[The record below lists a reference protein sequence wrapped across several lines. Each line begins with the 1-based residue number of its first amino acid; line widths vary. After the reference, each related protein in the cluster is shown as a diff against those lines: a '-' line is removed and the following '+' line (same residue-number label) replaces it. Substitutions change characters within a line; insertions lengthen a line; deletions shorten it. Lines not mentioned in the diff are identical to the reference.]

1 MQNLIAFIKRLRYFL
16 VFVGLQFFALSMYVS
31 YMSAPR
37 SSYFTTAS
45 YISGSLFEFRHQ
57 ITQHFNLEKNNKS
70 LQEENIALRKSSS
83 VFLYNK
89 SRTEAHVEDSIY
101 AQQYD
106 YIPGTILNVTTTK
119 RNNFFTLNIGEI
131 HGVKKGMGVFS
142 SNGVVG
148 IIHNTSK
155 HFSVIKSVLTSN
167 INIDVLI
174 SEVGVSGMLKW
185 DGVNDNIGSISG
197 VSNDITVPKGSTVV
211 TRGGS
216 GIFPRGIPVGRIKHT
231 KTVEGE
237 ASWHIDLSFSQKYA
251 ALENV
256 YVVKNLFLEEFTQ
269 IQN

>member
-89 SRTEAHVEDSIY
+89 LRTEAHVEDSIY

-106 YIPGTILNVTTTK
+106 YIPGTILNATTTK
-119 RNNFFTLNIGEI
+119 RNNFFTLNMYGNKSPPDPALSLMIITFGPQIPAQETTI
-131 HGVKKGMGVFS
+131 SAGKKPW
-142 SNGVVG
+142 
-148 IIHNTSK
+148 
-155 HFSVIKSVLTSN
+155 SVIT
-167 INIDVLI
+167 
-174 SEVGVSGMLKW
+174 
-185 DGVNDNIGSISG
+185 
-197 VSNDITVPKGSTVV
+197 PV
-211 TRGGS
+211 T
-216 GIFPRGIPVGRIKHT
+216 
-231 KTVEGE
+231 
-237 ASWHIDLSFSQKYA
+237 
-251 ALENV
+251 
-256 YVVKNLFLEEFTQ
+256 
-269 IQN
+269 